1 MNTRSNIRVLA
12 LGVCLLAPGP
22 YASAEVKVEKVA
34 YLNLP
39 NCYRLSNGTVE
50 VIVTT
55 DIGPRIIRYG
65 FVGGDNMLAEMP
77 PAGKPVPEKWEVWGG
92 HRLWTAP
99 EAMPRSYA
107 PDNSPIQQKPQGP
120 NGIRLTQPVEKIT
133 GVQKE
138 IVVTLAPDGSD
149 VTVLH
154 RLTNRNLWTVEL
166 AAWGLT
172 VMRGGGTAIVP
183 QEPYKSHDDEL
194 LPARPMTLWSYT
206 NLADPRWQIGPK
218 YIRLSTNSS
227 MKESQKVGVMNKV
240 GWAAYALGG
249 TLFVKRIPYEEG
261 ATYPD
266 FGSNTEVYTAGDFI
280 EVESLGPMRRLE
292 PNQTAEHLERWSLFR
307 NVQVG
312 KTEQDVDAALKPVL
326 AALR

>member
-1 MNTRSNIRVLA
+1 MSGRSLVLGLA
-12 LGVCLLAPGP
+12 CLGMLPPAPARG
-22 YASAEVKVEKVA
+22 EVKVEKIA

-55 DIGPRIIRYG
+55 DVGPRIIRYG
-65 FVGGDNMLAEMP
+65 FVGGENMLAELP
-77 PAGKPVPEKWEVWGG
+77 PADKSDPDKWNVWGG

-107 PDNSPIQQKPQGP
+107 PDNSPVEHRQEGP
-120 NGIRLTQPVEKIT
+120 SAVRLTQPVERTT

-138 IVVTLAPDGSD
+138 IVVTLAPQGSD
-149 VTVLH
+149 VTILH
-154 RLTNRNLWTVEL
+154 RLTNRNLWAIEL
-166 AAWGLT
+166 APWALT

-183 QEPYKSHDDEL
+183 QEPYRSHDEAL

-218 YIRLSTNSS
+218 YIRLSTDTSR
-227 MKESQKVGVMNKV
+227 KESQKVGVANKV

-266 FGSNTEVYTAGDFI
+266 FGSNTEVYTAADFL

-292 PNQTAEHLERWSLFR
+292 PNQSTEHLERWTLFK
-307 NVQVG
+307 NVQIG
-312 KTEQDVDAALKPVL
+312 KSEQDVDAALRPVL
-326 AALR
+326 ASLR